1 MAIPLAALTALAQFA
16 PLLFKYIGVGK
27 DSVPSKIAETAADI
41 AQQVTGSESVSDAI
55 AVLTGNSKLQWEYK
69 LQMMAHEQAMDK
81 AYLEDTH
88 SARNRDAEFV
98 KAGMINWRAHSMYI
112 MAWVVVVV
120 AFVMVWHSQELDD
133 FVKATVSL
141 ILGRFLGYLDQ
152 IYNFEFGSTKS
163 SRQKDDTIASLSYRG
178 EK

>member
-1 MAIPLAALTALAQFA
+1 MAIPIAAIAALAQFA
-16 PLLFKYIGVGK
+16 PMLFKYLGVGNE
-27 DSVPSKIAETAADI
+27 SVPGKVADI
-41 AQQVTGSESVSDAI
+41 AASVAREVTGTESVTDAI
-55 AVLTGNSKLQWEYK
+55 AVLSGNSQLAWEYK
-69 LQMMAHEQAMDK
+69 IQMAGHEHKMDEL
-81 AYLEDTH
+81 YLADTKD
-88 SARNRDAEFV
+88 ARARDAEFV

-120 AFVMVWHSQELDD
+120 AFVMVWNSQELDD

-163 SRQKDDTIASLSYRG
+163 SKEKDATIEHLSKR
-178 EK
+178 

>member
-16 PLLFKYIGVGK
+16 PMLLKYLGVGK
-27 DSVPSKIAETAADI
+27 NSVPDKVAEVAASV
-41 AQQVTGSESVSDAI
+41 AREVTGTESVTDAI
-55 AVLTGNSKLQWEYK
+55 AVLTGNTQLQWEYK
-69 LQMMAHEQAMDK
+69 IQMAGHEHRMDELYLQ
-81 AYLEDTH
+81 DTKD
-88 SARNRDAEFV
+88 ARARDTEFV

-163 SRQKDDTIASLSYRG
+163 SRQKDDTIASLSNRG
-178 EK
+178 ER

>member
-1 MAIPLAALTALAQFA
+1 MAIPFAAIAALAQFA
-16 PLLFKYIGVGK
+16 PILLKYIGVGK
-27 DSVPSKIAETAADI
+27 NSVPAEIAETAAKV
-41 AQQVTGSESVSDAI
+41 AREVTGADTVTDAI
-55 AVLTGNSKLQWEYK
+55 AVLTGNTQLQWEYK
-69 LQMMAHEQAMDK
+69 IKILSHEQDMDK
-81 AYLEDTH
+81 AYLFDTQN
-88 SARNRDAEFV
+88 ARTRDSEFV

-120 AFVMVWHSQELDD
+120 AFAMVWNSQELDD

-163 SRQKDDTIASLSYRG
+163 SRQKDDTISKLSG
-178 EK
+178 GQ